1 MNLGGR
7 HFNIIL
13 SPDKYRIII
22 ASIYTLKYKHEII
35 LSEIKLNLKGYK
47 LYDSIYVTVSKW
59 QSYRDR
65 QQISGCQG
73 LGRGMAG
80 WWWWKIHREKETG
93 VTIRE
98 YSRGDVCGDGAS
110 LDCEVDCTNLQNLI
124 KLHQTLDMHSAC
136 KTSKIWVR
144 FMNCTNVNLFCY
156 NY

>member
-1 MNLGGR
+1 MVQAYWWILCSDEKRNKRYILKIIKHGWISRELGWIK
-7 HFNIIL
+7 NT
-13 SPDKYRIII
+13 SPPNYVW
-22 ASIYTLKYKHEII
+22 
-35 LSEIKLNLKGYK
+35 
-47 LYDSIYVTVSKW
+47 YDSTYITFSKW

-80 WWWWKIHREKETG
+80 WWWWKIHKEKETG
-93 VTIRE
+93 VTITE

>member
-59 QSYRDR
+59 QSYREGKE
-65 QQISGCQG
+65 ISGYY
-73 LGRGMAG
+73 
-80 WWWWKIHREKETG
+80 INH
-93 VTIRE
+93 
-98 YSRGDVCGDGAS
+98 YSRGEGVGGEWGFPIKGEKES
-110 LDCEVDCTNLQNLI
+110 L
-124 KLHQTLDMHSAC
+124 
-136 KTSKIWVR
+136 W
-144 FMNCTNVNLFCY
+144 
-156 NY
+156 